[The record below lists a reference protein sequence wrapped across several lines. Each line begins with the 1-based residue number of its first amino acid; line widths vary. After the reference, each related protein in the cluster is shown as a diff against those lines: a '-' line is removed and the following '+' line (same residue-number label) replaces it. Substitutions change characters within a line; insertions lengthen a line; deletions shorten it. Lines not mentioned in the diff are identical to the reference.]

1 MQSRFVIVPTVAME
15 KALVQPGSRSFAAA
29 VSCGYD
35 IYDNQEKLRLTPSY
49 ATKSLAEAA
58 RSELAGQCS
67 KPDELIPLPRL
78 DAKPSGS
85 ARRSKSGEMP

>member
-1 MQSRFVIVPTVAME
+1 MQSRFVIVPAVPME
-15 KALVQPGSRSFAAA
+15 KPLPQPGSRSF
-29 VSCGYD
+29 VDTVFSGYD